1 MSSVKVIPFYFK
13 ANNILYLH
21 LNKQMHKETEVLEST
36 FLPNLTNK
44 LSKTEQEKVL
54 TTVKN

>member
-21 LNKQMHKETEVLEST
+21 LNKQMHKETEVLES
-36 FLPNLTNK
+36 
-44 LSKTEQEKVL
+44 
-54 TTVKN
+54 